1 MYINYYSLE
10 KFLLLLFL
18 IVLFLRVMFTPKNS
32 PNQGP
37 CCSLTKYFI
46 FVIHKLVVT
55 SQEIFHFTVTSDVK
69 LILNFDLNK

>member
-18 IVLFLRVMFTPKNS
+18 IVLFLRGMFTPKNS
-32 PNQGP
+32 PNQGR

-46 FVIHKLVVT
+46 LVT
-55 SQEIFHFTVTSDVK
+55 SIGGYFSRNISFHSDIRRK
-69 LILNFDLNK
+69 TDSEL